1 MAVADRMARQK
12 TDARVSFLQ
21 DLFQLGVYKRNQGRI
36 VRQVTFAAIALT
48 LLLAAWQVWGALDA
62 GGTGAAWYIMPGMEY
77 LVPGLILLAGCWFS
91 YRLVNYPQF
100 ADFLIAVEAEMN
112 KVSWPSKTEL
122 IRSSLVVIF
131 MMFFLA
137 GLLFGFDLIWQVLFR
152 SIGVLQDSAAT

>member
-1 MAVADRMARQK
+1 MTKDNVAR
-12 TDARVSFLQ
+12 TSFWQ

-36 VRQVTFAAIALT
+36 VRQITFAVIFLV
-48 LLLAAWQVWGALDA
+48 LLLAAWSLFTTFRGASSSSWVHRLS
-62 GGTGAAWYIMPGMEY
+62 GIEY
-77 LVPGLILLAGCWFS
+77 VVPGLLLLVGTWSA

-112 KVSWPSKTEL
+112 KVSWPSRTEL

-137 GLLFGFDLIWQVLFR
+137 IVLFGFDLVWLKLFQFL
-152 SIGVLQDSAAT
+152 GVVR